1 MDGEIILYGK
11 FNKIIARRD
20 KFNNKITM
28 NKLEKQEGVYY
39 TQNIENLPIEERVF
53 FREGKGV
60 SATSE
65 HYRVATADEISSWKA
80 YQAEQEMQN

>member
-1 MDGEIILYGK
+1 
-11 FNKIIARRD
+11 
-20 KFNNKITM
+20 M

-60 SATSE
+60 NVNDN
-65 HYRVATADEISSWKA
+65 YRVATAEEIAAWEELKS
-80 YQAEQEMQN
+80 QITQIL